1 MLYNTQNTVYKGGVN
16 LVIKIYIDTNIF
28 LNMYRSHMKK
38 DIKTLMKLL
47 RDNRSSLVTTS
58 QTMDELSRNRRK
70 IIEELKENLKQAKPQ
85 KNILPFTRILDSS
98 DKYLKTNNAYREAI
112 D

>member
-1 MLYNTQNTVYKGGVN
+1 
-16 LVIKIYIDTNIF
+16 
-28 LNMYRSHMKK
+28 
-38 DIKTLMKLL
+38 MKLL

-98 DKYLKTNNAYREAI
+98 DKQPYYYNKFI
-112 D
+112 DIYFLYIFLAF